1 MGISVAVIV
10 PYYHRQSGVLSRAL
24 KSVFCQQGDLDL
36 RVIVVDDGSPWPAEA
51 EIQGLRQQDRC
62 RILLLKQRNQ
72 GAGIARNAGLDA
84 APPVDLIA
92 FLDSDDAWEE
102 CHLWRAA
109 AAINKGIDFYF
120 GDSRTVGVRLTL
132 FEASGF
138 EAGGHYRICDDPE
151 IYEYK
156 GDFVNALLRLPV
168 LSTSSVVLRNNA
180 LRNVRF
186 PDWRMFEDLRFW
198 VDVSIRSARIGFSP
212 HVAVMSDADGVH
224 ISHVTDWK
232 TNKSLYR
239 LLAQTTFLRDLR
251 ERVPLP
257 HESQNLVAQKLA
269 ESRKAFAVTFMAM
282 IKARRLPDS
291 RTVWKFVLGQIHA
304 VMDVASVT
312 PRHAVPV
319 ARSAVSDRRSN
330 ND

>member
-1 MGISVAVIV
+1 MTISVAVIV
-10 PYYHRQSGVLSRAL
+10 PYYQRQSGVLSRAL
-24 KSVFCQQGDLDL
+24 KSVFGQQGDLDL

-51 EIQGLRQQDRC
+51 EIQGLRQQDHR
-62 RILLLKQRNQ
+62 RILLLKQPNQ

-120 GDSRTVGVRLTL
+120 GNSRTVGVRSTL

-138 EAGGHYRICDDPE
+138 EAGAHHRICGDPE

-156 GDFVNALLRLPV
+156 GDFVNTLLRVPV
-168 LSTSSVVLRNNA
+168 LSTSSVVLRNNG
-180 LRNVRF
+180 LCNVRF

-212 HVAVMSDADGVH
+212 HVAVVSDAAGVH

-239 LLAQTTFLRDLR
+239 LLAQTAFLQDLR

-257 HESQNLVAQKLA
+257 LNSQNLVAQKLA
-269 ESRKAFAVTFMAM
+269 ESRKAFAVTVMAM
-282 IKARRLPDS
+282 IKARRVPDS
-291 RTVWKFVLGQIHA
+291 RTVWKFVLGQFRA
-304 VMDVASVT
+304 VVDVASLTRRYAVPLVT
-312 PRHAVPV
+312 P
-319 ARSAVSDRRSN
+319 AVSDRRSN
-330 ND
+330 SD